1 MEKNTKKQFSKV
13 IYIIIIYANVYGPT
27 SDRIKFSYKKMYT
40 VTSAGMSGGRKW
52 EDFRWEDGWPVERA
66 ETKVTGGTMDEST
79 APDEPATGEEMNT
92 DPEGAENNTANNT
105 GQVNSC
111 SDSQQAAEASTRS
124 GESGTTDNWQ
134 DQSVLSESEDN
145 DTSFSDKV
153 DLGSGYLQCRAAREA
168 ANIDSF
174 TNISCNENAMQIEQK
189 TGDKVGS
196 MDIALERDIEGCFK
210 GSRIEKNGILVNQ
223 FLSCSFEP
231 STHICVTCSNEH
243 SILGGGG
250 GGRLFCSSGSE
261 FCGHSSRHGL
271 KKLSENCTGG
281 KCQPVGALR
290 DFYRNHGE

>member
-1 MEKNTKKQFSKV
+1 VNLWKKTQLSTDV
-13 IYIIIIYANVYGPT
+13 YTIIIYANVYGPV
-27 SDRIKFSYKKMYT
+27 SDRIKFSYEKMYT
-40 VTSAGMSGGRKW
+40 VTSAGMCGGRKW

-92 DPEGAENNTANNT
+92 EPEGAENNPTNNM

-111 SDSQQAAEASTRS
+111 VDSQQAAVASIRS
-124 GESGTTDNWQ
+124 RESGTTDNWQ
-134 DQSVLSESEDN
+134 DQSVLSESEDD

-153 DLGSGYLQCRAAREA
+153 DLGSGYLQCCAEREA
-168 ANIDSF
+168 ANVNSF

-196 MDIALERDIEGCFK
+196 MDSALDRDIEDCFK

-223 FLSCSFEP
+223 FLSCSFDP
-231 STHICVTCSNEH
+231 STHICITCSNEH

-250 GGRLFCSSGSE
+250 GRTVLF
-261 FCGHSSRHGL
+261 
-271 KKLSENCTGG
+271 
-281 KCQPVGALR
+281 
-290 DFYRNHGE
+290 